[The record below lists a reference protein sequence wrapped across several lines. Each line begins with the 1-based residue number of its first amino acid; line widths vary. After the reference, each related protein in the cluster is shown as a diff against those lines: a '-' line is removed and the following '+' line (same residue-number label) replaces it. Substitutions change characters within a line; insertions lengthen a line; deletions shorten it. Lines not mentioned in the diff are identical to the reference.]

1 MIRTVL
7 IDDEKDSISVL
18 RRLLNDYCP
27 EITILGTADGVETGA
42 QLIRSISPDLV
53 LLDIEMT
60 RGNAFDLLNLL
71 KPVNFQVIFVTAF
84 DEYAIKAFKYSAVY
98 YLLKPIDIG
107 ELREAISKAAGT
119 INGKNIYRRMDV
131 LLDNIGCF
139 RQGQQK
145 MAIPTLTGL
154 LFVSLGDIVRLEAKG
169 AYTLLYLHQGE
180 PVMATRNIKEY
191 EELLPATEFFRIHNS
206 HIINIQR
213 IQKYLKGRGGC
224 VIMEDGSSIEVASR
238 RKDEFLANFIK

>member
-7 IDDEKDSISVL
+7 IDDEKDSISIL
-18 RRLLNDYCP
+18 RRLLDAYCP
-27 EITILGTADGVETGA
+27 EIAILGTADGVDTGVE
-42 QLIRSISPDLV
+42 LIRSTLPDLV
-53 LLDIEMT
+53 FLDIEMT

-84 DEYAIKAFKYSAVY
+84 DDYAIKAFKYSAVD
-98 YLLKPIDIG
+98 YLLKPIDI
-107 ELREAISKAAGT
+107 EDLRGAVSKAT
-119 INGKNIYRRMDV
+119 QFINGISIHTQMNV
-131 LLDNIGCF
+131 LLDNIGSF

-154 LFVSLGDIVRLEAKG
+154 LFVALAEIIRLEAKG
-169 AYTLLYLHQGE
+169 AYTLIYLHKGE

-191 EELLPATEFFRIHNS
+191 EELLPATIFFRIHNS

-238 RKDEFLANFIK
+238 RKEEFLANFLK